1 MFSVGFFAFCSQ
13 RRRSVGFG
21 KGGGVSTC
29 EEGADVGED
38 GEDVGEDGEDVGKD
52 GAGRRQRR
60 GGRQCASSQFFPV
73 PQSAMSGT
81 LMEKACSIS
90 LMTSSFTRSSSSGGT
105 LKLSSSCT

>member
-13 RRRSVGFG
+13 RRRSVGFW
-21 KGGGVSTC
+21 KGWGSETPAKTGWDVSKD
-29 EEGADVGED
+29 GADVG
-38 GEDVGEDGEDVGKD
+38 KD
-52 GAGRRQRR
+52 EV
-60 GGRQCASSQFFPV
+60 GRQCASSQFFPV

>member
-29 EEGADVGED
+29 KDEADVVKD
-38 GEDVGEDGEDVGKD
+38 GVDVSKDGEDVGKD
-52 GAGRRQRR
+52 EA
-60 GGRQCASSQFFPV
+60 GRQCASSQFFPV

-81 LMEKACSIS
+81 LMAKACSIS